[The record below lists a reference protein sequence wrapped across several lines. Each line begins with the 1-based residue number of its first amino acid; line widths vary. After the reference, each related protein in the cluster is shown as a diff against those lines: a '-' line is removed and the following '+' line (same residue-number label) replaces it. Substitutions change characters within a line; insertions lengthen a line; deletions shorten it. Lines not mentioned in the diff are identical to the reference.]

1 MISASDVGLKNFWKS
16 LERMC
21 SQSGLMHKE
30 KKNPKKPGLKFWFL
44 FKLIKLKEVSKHFR
58 M

>member
-1 MISASDVGLKNFWKS
+1 MISASDVGLKSFWKS

-21 SQSGLMHKE
+21 SQSGLMHKG
-30 KKNPKKPGLKFWFL
+30 KKTKKPGLKFWFL
-44 FKLIKLKEVSKHFR
+44 SKLPKLKEVSKHFR